1 MTSESSLAFIFI
13 VFCFTVERNSGP
25 KHRWLCPDFWANIHC
40 CLLHQVHRVCWRK
53 SCTNS
58 VSFNTSIIFCNL
70 FLARKVIGQIE
81 YALFGL
87 KLTAIDQVQ
96 SAVKCKTLA
105 ESRQVGDREGTLF
118 LPHYTHEFKTDLNVN
133 MLQGRPEKGFC
144 RLETVDI
151 SAHQKDGHSESQRV
165 FFLSVNFLIGL

>member
-1 MTSESSLAFIFI
+1 MSSESSLAFIFI

-58 VSFNTSIIFCNL
+58 VSFHTSVIFCNL

-87 KLTAIDQVQ
+87 KLTAVDQVQ
-96 SAVKCKTLA
+96 SSVKCKTLA
-105 ESRQVGDREGTLF
+105 ESRQVGEKVLYF
-118 LPHYTHEFKTDLNVN
+118 FHIIL
-133 MLQGRPEKGFC
+133 MSRPEKGFC

-151 SAHQKDGHSESQRV
+151 SAHQNEVILRV
-165 FFLSVNFLIGL
+165 KGYCF